1 MASYRVKPSKPVAIV
16 GALIGIG
23 MLVVVFV
30 NGIGRDNGFI
40 WLWAAACVA
49 IVGFNL
55 WAAFSKNGATE
66 VIERR
71 STE

>member
-1 MASYRVKPSKPVAIV
+1 MASYRVKPSKPVAI
-16 GALIGIG
+16 
-23 MLVVVFV
+23 LVVVFV
-30 NGIGRDNGFI
+30 NGIGRHSGFI

-66 VIERR
+66 VVERR
-71 STE
+71 IAD